1 MGTGL
6 VSSQQQV
13 QVINLSK
20 SHDNA
25 WLQVFL
31 ALLTY
36 YKKTAI
42 MS

>member
-13 QVINLSK
+13 QVINLSE

-25 WLQVFL
+25 WLRGFL